1 MKVTIKNTIVDGI
14 RTVFHNFKFVILH
27 WCLNVCAAF
36 ILAIP
41 VYTYLINDLS
51 RSFTSDT
58 LTLGFDFFWYVQ
70 FMNLY
75 DTHLSTLPLSIYGMV
90 GIYALVQTFFLGGL
104 VAVFHIPKKNHMV
117 DFFYGGVKYWSRFI
131 KVTFV
136 SLFLFATAFIINDII
151 GYAINYVFKSTEY
164 ALAEFIFS
172 SIRYVLLIFFI
183 AVVTIISDYSKV
195 SLAVEDKTKIF
206 RAVYEA
212 MIFIKKNF
220 KVVFIVFL
228 LIAVIGACGVV
239 IYNLLGRQIPR
250 TPYYFLILSFILQQM
265 LIIFRLLIRML
276 FTATEVSLY
285 KDLNAEIVKAN
296 VQ

>member
-1 MKVTIKNTIVDGI
+1 MKVTIKNTIVDGT
-14 RTVFHNFKFVILH
+14 RAVFHNFKFVILH
-27 WCLNVCAAF
+27 WSLNVSAAF

-41 VYTYLINDLS
+41 VYTFLIDNLNH
-51 RSFTSDT
+51 SFSSDT
-58 LTLGFDFFWYVQ
+58 LALGFDFFWYVQ

-75 DTHLSTLPLSIYGMV
+75 ETHLSILHLSIYGMV
-90 GIYALVQTFFLGGL
+90 VIYAMVQTFFFGGL

-131 KVTFV
+131 KVTLV
-136 SLFLFATAFIINDII
+136 SLLFFTTAFIINDLLGFAII
-151 GYAINYVFKSTEY
+151 YAFKSTEH

-172 SIRYVLLIFFI
+172 SIRYVLLVFLIG
-183 AVVTIISDYSKV
+183 VVTIISDYSKV
-195 SLAVEDKTKIF
+195 SLAIEDKTKIF
-206 RAVYEA
+206 RAVYDA
-212 MIFIKKNF
+212 IIFIKNNF
-220 KVVFIVFL
+220 QLVFIVFL
-228 LIAVIGACGVV
+228 LIAVIGAGGVV
-239 IYNLLGRQIPR
+239 VYNLLGRQIPR

-296 VQ
+296 V